1 MIKKARNI
9 TANTKSRK
17 TKTSVDAA
25 KNMEALDVGLPQF
38 SGAIHIELDFHK

>member
-9 TANTKSRK
+9 TANRKSRK

-25 KNMEALDVGLPQF
+25 KNMEALNVGLLHSLEPF
-38 SGAIHIELDFHK
+38 TLS